1 MFSLN
6 LIFVSQCTWCSKI
19 LVRPSYVFQEERSRD
34 YKTSYTKI
42 QLCTLVDLL
51 SILYIE
57 WPTKPFLSQIGQE
70 KPINKLHKKGSKR
83 FPKRTDM

>member
-1 MFSLN
+1 MFSLT

-19 LVRPSYVFQEERSRD
+19 LVQEERSRD
-34 YKTSYTKI
+34 YKTPYTKI